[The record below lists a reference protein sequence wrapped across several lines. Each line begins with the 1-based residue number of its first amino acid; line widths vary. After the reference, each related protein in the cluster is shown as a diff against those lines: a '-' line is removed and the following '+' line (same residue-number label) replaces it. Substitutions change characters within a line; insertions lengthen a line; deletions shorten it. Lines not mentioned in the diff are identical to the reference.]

1 MDLKIFHTADWHL
14 GKLVQ
19 GVYMTEDQRFIL
31 QAFIEEIK
39 KERPDVVVIAGD
51 LYDRAIPPTE
61 AVGLLNEVLQ
71 EIVIELKTP
80 VIAIAG
86 NHDSPSRLHFG
97 STFMKDQGLYIT
109 GELSTHL
116 SPIKLHDQYGD
127 VYFHLIPYADPSVV
141 SYLFEDDT
149 ISTHQQAMKKI
160 IERIEQSMDK
170 DARHVLVGHAFITK
184 HGEKEENTSDAER
197 PLSIGGAEYVSSDL
211 FEPFHYTALGH
222 LHQAHFVGNETI
234 RYSGSPLKYSISEQN
249 HQKGYLIVELAE
261 NGEVETEK
269 RLLTPL
275 HDVRTVE
282 GTMEDIVA
290 MEHNEDYVYVKLL
303 DTVPV
308 IQPMEKIRSVF
319 PNAMHVERKL
329 VVSSLDGIGGSV
341 DVEKK
346 EDDQAMFASFFKEL
360 QGEEA
365 DEETKELFAEVLW
378 DVMKEEGHS

>member
-1 MDLKIFHTADWHL
+1 MKIFHTADWHL

-19 GVYMTEDQRFIL
+19 GVYMTEDQRYIL

-39 KERPDVVVIAGD
+39 REQPDAIIIAGD

-71 EIVIELKTP
+71 EIVIDLKIP
-80 VIAIAG
+80 VMAIAG

-97 STFMKDQGLYIT
+97 STFMKNQGLYIT
-109 GELSTHL
+109 GELSPHL
-116 SPIKLHDQYGD
+116 SPVKLQDEYGD
-127 VYFHLIPYADPSVV
+127 VYFHLIPYADPSIVRHV
-141 SYLFEDDT
+141 LGDES
-149 ISTHQQAMKKI
+149 ISSHQQAMKKI

-197 PLSIGGAEYVSSDL
+197 PLSIGGAEYVSSDV

-234 RYSGSPLKYSISEQN
+234 RYSGSPLKYSISEEN
-249 HQKGYLIVELAE
+249 HQKGYLIVELGE
-261 NGEVETEK
+261 NGEVGIEK

-282 GTMEDIVA
+282 GTMEDIVE
-290 MEHNEDYVYVKLL
+290 MPHNEDYVFVKLL

-329 VVSSLDGIGGSV
+329 FASSTDSLGGTV
-341 DVEKK
+341 NVEKK

-360 QGEEA
+360 QGEEV

-378 DVMKEEGHS
+378 DVMKEEDRA

>member
-1 MDLKIFHTADWHL
+1 MKIFHTADWHL

-19 GVYMTEDQRFIL
+19 GIYMTEDQRYIL

-39 KERPDVVVIAGD
+39 REQPDAVIIAGD

-71 EIVIELKTP
+71 EIVIDLKIP

-109 GELSTHL
+109 GELSPEL
-116 SPIKLHDQYGD
+116 SPVKLQDEYGD
-127 VYFHLIPYADPSVV
+127 VYFHLIPYADPSIVRH
-141 SYLFEDDT
+141 LLEDES
-149 ISTHQQAMKKI
+149 ISSHQQAMKKI

-170 DARHVLVGHAFITK
+170 EARHVFVGHAFITK

-234 RYSGSPLKYSISEQN
+234 RYSGSPLKYSISEEN
-249 HQKGYLIVELAE
+249 HQKGYLIVELGG
-261 NGEVETEK
+261 NGKVEIEK
-269 RLLTPL
+269 KLLIPL

-282 GTMEDIVA
+282 GTMEDILE
-290 MEHNEDYVYVKLL
+290 MHHNEDYVFVKLL

-329 VVSSLDGIGGSV
+329 FASSTDSFGGTIS
-341 DVEKK
+341 VEKK

-360 QGEEA
+360 QGEEV

-378 DVMKEEGHS
+378 DVMKEEDRA

>member
-1 MDLKIFHTADWHL
+1 MKIFHTADWHL

-19 GVYMTEDQRFIL
+19 GIYMTEDQRYIL

-39 KERPDVVVIAGD
+39 REQPDVVIIAGD

-71 EIVIELKTP
+71 EIVIDLKIP

-109 GELSTHL
+109 GELSSHL
-116 SPIKLHDQYGD
+116 SPVKLQDQYGD
-127 VYFHLIPYADPSVV
+127 VYFHLIPYTDPSVV
-141 SYLFEDDT
+141 RHLLEDES
-149 ISTHQQAMKKI
+149 ISSHQQAMKKI
-160 IERIEQSMDK
+160 IERIEKSMDQ
-170 DARHVLVGHAFITK
+170 DARHVFVGHAFITT

-234 RYSGSPLKYSISEQN
+234 RYSGSPLKYSISEEN
-249 HQKGYLIVELAE
+249 HQKGYLIVELGR
-261 NGEVETEK
+261 NGKVEIEK

-275 HDVRTVE
+275 HDMRTVE
-282 GTMEDIVA
+282 GTMDDLL
-290 MEHNEDYVYVKLL
+290 MMSHNEDYVFVKLL

-329 VVSSLDGIGGSV
+329 FASSTDSLGGTV
-341 DVEKK
+341 NVEKK

-360 QGEEA
+360 QGEKV

-378 DVMKEEGHS
+378 DVMKEEERA

>member
-1 MDLKIFHTADWHL
+1 MKIFHTADWHL

-19 GVYMTEDQRFIL
+19 GMYMTEDQRYIL

-39 KERPDVVVIAGD
+39 RERPDAVIIAGD

-71 EIVIELKTP
+71 EIVIDLKIP

-109 GELSTHL
+109 GELSPDL
-116 SPIKLHDQYGD
+116 SPVKLQDEYGD
-127 VYFHLIPYADPSVV
+127 VCFHLIPYADPSIVRH
-141 SYLFEDDT
+141 LLEDES
-149 ISTHQQAMKKI
+149 ISSHQQAMKKI

-170 DARHVLVGHAFITK
+170 EARHVFVGHAFITK

-234 RYSGSPLKYSISEQN
+234 RYSGSPLKYSISEEN
-249 HQKGYLIVELAE
+249 HQKGYLIVELGG
-261 NGEVETEK
+261 NGEVEIEK
-269 RLLTPL
+269 KLLTPL

-282 GTMEDIVA
+282 GRMEDILE
-290 MEHNEDYVYVKLL
+290 MHHNEDYVFVKLL

-329 VVSSLDGIGGSV
+329 FVSSTDSFGGTIN
-341 DVEKK
+341 VEKK

-360 QGEEA
+360 QGEEV

-378 DVMKEEGHS
+378 DVMKEEDRA

>member
-1 MDLKIFHTADWHL
+1 MKIFHTADWHL

-19 GVYMTEDQRFIL
+19 GIYMTEDQRYIL
-31 QAFIEEIK
+31 QTFIEEIK
-39 KERPDVVVIAGD
+39 REQPDAIIIAGD

-61 AVGLLNEVLQ
+61 AVGLLNDVLQ
-71 EIVIELKTP
+71 EIVMDLKIP

-109 GELSTHL
+109 GEWSPHL
-116 SPIKLHDQYGD
+116 SPVKLQDEYGD
-127 VYFHLIPYADPSVV
+127 VYFHLIPYADPSIVRH
-141 SYLFEDDT
+141 LLEDES
-149 ISTHQQAMKKI
+149 ISSHQQAMKKI
-160 IERIEQSMDK
+160 IERIEKSMDQG
-170 DARHVLVGHAFITK
+170 ARHVFVGHAFITT

-234 RYSGSPLKYSISEQN
+234 RYSGSPLKYSISEEN
-249 HQKGYLIVELAE
+249 HQKGYLIVELGE
-261 NGEVETEK
+261 KGEVEIEK
-269 RLLTPL
+269 KLLTPL

-282 GTMEDIVA
+282 GTMEDLLK
-290 MEHNEDYVYVKLL
+290 MPHNEDYVFVKLL

-329 VVSSLDGIGGSV
+329 FASSTDSLGGTV
-341 DVEKK
+341 TVEKK
-346 EDDQAMFASFFKEL
+346 EDDQAMFDSFFKEL
-360 QGEEA
+360 QGEEV

-378 DVMKEEGHS
+378 DVMKEEDRA

>member
-1 MDLKIFHTADWHL
+1 MKIFHTADWHL

-19 GVYMTEDQRFIL
+19 GMYMTEDQRYIL

-39 KERPDVVVIAGD
+39 REQPDAVIIAGD

-71 EIVIELKTP
+71 EIVIDLKIP

-109 GELSTHL
+109 GELSPDL
-116 SPIKLHDQYGD
+116 SPVKLQDEYGD
-127 VYFHLIPYADPSVV
+127 VYFHLIPYADPSIIRH
-141 SYLFEDDT
+141 LLEDES
-149 ISTHQQAMKKI
+149 ISSHQQAMKKI

-170 DARHVLVGHAFITK
+170 EARHVFVGHAFITK

-197 PLSIGGAEYVSSDL
+197 PLSIGGAEYISSDV

-234 RYSGSPLKYSISEQN
+234 RYSGSPLKYSISEEN
-249 HQKGYLIVELAE
+249 HQKGYLIVSLGG
-261 NGEVETEK
+261 NGKVEIEK
-269 RLLTPL
+269 KLLTPL

-282 GTMEDIVA
+282 GTMEDILE
-290 MEHNEDYVYVKLL
+290 MHHNEDYVFVKLL

-329 VVSSLDGIGGSV
+329 LASSTDSFGGTIN
-341 DVEKK
+341 VEKK

-360 QGEEA
+360 QGEEV

-378 DVMKEEGHS
+378 DVMKEEDRA